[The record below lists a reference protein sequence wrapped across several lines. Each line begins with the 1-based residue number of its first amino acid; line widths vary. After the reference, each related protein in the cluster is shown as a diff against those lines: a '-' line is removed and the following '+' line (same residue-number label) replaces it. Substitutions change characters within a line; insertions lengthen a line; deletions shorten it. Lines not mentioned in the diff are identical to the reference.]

1 VRKSPGG
8 DFSLYKAIIQGYFMK
23 FSIRTSYPENGKYD
37 WFEAVKV
44 YEEIGFIEVA
54 FLDPELFLAVNEKD
68 IIMPFEKANIKA
80 SSIHFAQFN
89 LSKLDLFLKVFSK
102 TVRIADLLN
111 CNHIV
116 IHPSMG
122 RDDQIR
128 SFINEEIDPVLKREG
143 IYLCWE
149 TFESK
154 RRIFGGISNMFE
166 FCKNTSF
173 HRICYDFSHVHKEQD
188 KILEDLKENIDII
201 KVFHLSNRIEDSIK
215 QHYPV
220 YYTEE
225 KMALDFDK
233 ILSFLRKIKYR
244 GHLVLEYLP
253 QFHSQM
259 CPDGM
264 KLKNL
269 YE

>member
-1 VRKSPGG
+1 
-8 DFSLYKAIIQGYFMK
+8 MK
-23 FSIRTSYPENGKYD
+23 FSVRASYPESGKYN
-37 WFEAVKV
+37 WLEAVKA
-44 YEEIGFIEVA
+44 YEDIGLIEVA

-68 IIMPFEKANIKA
+68 IMMPFERTNIEV

-89 LSKLDLFLKVFSK
+89 LSKFNLFLKVFSK

-111 CNHIV
+111 CNLIV

-122 RDDQIR
+122 RHDQIK
-128 SFINEEIDPVLKREG
+128 SFLNEKIDPVLKREG
-143 IYLCWE
+143 LHLCWE

-154 RRIFGGISNMFE
+154 RRIFGGINNMFK
-166 FCKNTSF
+166 FCKDNQF
-173 HRICYDFSHVHKEQD
+173 HHICYDFSHVHKERE
-188 KILEDLKENIDII
+188 KILEDIEENIDNI
-201 KVFHLSNRIEDSIK
+201 KIFHLSNRIKDSIK

-225 KMALDFDK
+225 KVALDFDK

-253 QFHSQM
+253 QFHSQL

-269 YE
+269 YEE